1 MLSSTRRGISYPNP
15 DRSDA
20 PDIPLHIKNLVDA
33 LELDVFYSQDITANR
48 PISTVG
54 SPGKVG
60 RVFFDTTTSILYWDY
75 GTGWQPVGTVGAGAV
90 GTTELANDAVT
101 AAKIAADAV
110 GSSEIATDAVTSAE
124 IAAGAV
130 GTSELADLNVTAAK
144 LASQVQNVQTGA
156 YTLILSD
163 RFKFIREDSA
173 SPVNITIP
181 NNASQNFA
189 VGDSVDIIQWG
200 AGQVTLVAG
209 ASVALVGNP
218 GLKLIGQYTM
228 ATVMKIATD
237 TWLAVGAL
245 TP

>member
-33 LELDVFYSQDITANR
+33 LELDVFFTQDITANR
-48 PISTVG
+48 PISTPG
-54 SPGKVG
+54 SPGKIG

-75 GTGWQPVGTVGAGAV
+75 GTGWQSIGALGTDSVSNAMLQDNSV
-90 GTTELANDAVT
+90 DSSN
-101 AAKIAADAV
+101 IAADAV
-110 GSSEIATDAVTSAE
+110 GSSEIATDAVTNVE

-130 GTSELADLNVTAAK
+130 GTSELADGAATAAK
-144 LASQVQNVQTGA
+144 IASQVQNVQTGA
-156 YTLILSD
+156 YTLVLSD
-163 RFKFIREDSA
+163 RFKMIREDSA

-181 NNASQNFA
+181 TNATQNFA
-189 VGDSVDIIQWG
+189 VGDSIDIIQWG
-200 AGQVTLVAG
+200 AGQVTLVAAG
-209 ASVALVGNP
+209 SVALVGNP

-228 ATVMKIATD
+228 ATVIKIATD